1 MIEGGFT
8 SAGRGGVG
16 EFIDGEPGLEASAE
30 TMLGGFEPAGGEL
43 VVGAATEVMGG
54 ACAAGITT
62 GDGDAGFGCVDVG
75 RDGVGS
81 VMGVDGGDCGAG
93 AADGVE
99 AIGAAPP
106 WFSKISCRF
115 PPMERLMAC
124 SSKLARLCTMP
135 IQLPATCT
143 TARWGSSR
151 TSCACCDSSI
161 RVEGSS
167 RLARIC
173 CHSSGRL
180 LLSGAGSCAAGG
192 VCAGSELT
200 TGCGLVLGRL
210 TGGGAGVS
218 AIGAVLVT
226 AAVLMAGVLTSGGLM
241 GGLLTGAAEL
251 GFATGRSPSARRPSS
266 NTSSHN
272 LGCTL

>member
-1 MIEGGFT
+1 
-8 SAGRGGVG
+8 
-16 EFIDGEPGLEASAE
+16 
-30 TMLGGFEPAGGEL
+30 
-43 VVGAATEVMGG
+43 
-54 ACAAGITT
+54 
-62 GDGDAGFGCVDVG
+62 
-75 RDGVGS
+75 
-81 VMGVDGGDCGAG
+81 MGVDCFDCGAG
-93 AADGVE
+93 AAAGVE

-106 WFSKISCRF
+106 WFSKTSCRL
-115 PPMERLMAC
+115 PPIERLMAC
-124 SSKLARLCTMP
+124 SSRLARLCTMP
-135 IQLPATCT
+135 IQFPATCT

-251 GFATGRSPSARRPSS
+251 GFATGRSASARRPSS

>member
-1 MIEGGFT
+1 M
-8 SAGRGGVG
+8 GGVCT
-16 EFIDGEPGLEASAE
+16 S
-30 TMLGGFEPAGGEL
+30 
-43 VVGAATEVMGG
+43 
-54 ACAAGITT
+54 GITT
-62 GDGDAGFGCVDVG
+62 GDGGAGFGCDDVG

-81 VMGVDGGDCGAG
+81 VLGVDGVDCGAG
-93 AADGVE
+93 AAAGVE

-106 WFSKISCRF
+106 WFSKTSCRF

-124 SSKLARLCTMP
+124 SSKLARLCTIP
-135 IQLPATCT
+135 IQFPATCT

-151 TSCACCDSSI
+151 TSCACCDRSM

-180 LLSGAGSCAAGG
+180 LLSGAGSCADGG
-192 VCAGSELT
+192 VGAGSELT

-210 TGGGAGVS
+210 TGGACAAGAS
-218 AIGAVLVT
+218 AAGTVLVLAT
-226 AAVLMAGVLTSGGLM
+226 AVVLMAGALLGGLP
-241 GGLLTGAAEL
+241 TGSAEL
-251 GFATGRSPSARRPSS
+251 GFVEGISVSARRPSS

-272 LGCTL
+272 LGWTL

>member
-1 MIEGGFT
+1 MIEGGLT
-8 SAGRGGVG
+8 
-16 EFIDGEPGLEASAE
+16 SAE
-30 TMLGGFEPAGGEL
+30 TTLGGFELAGGELAGFEL
-43 VVGAATEVMGG
+43 VVGAATGVMVGV
-54 ACAAGITT
+54 CTSGITT
-62 GDGDAGFGCVDVG
+62 GDGGAGFGGDDVG

-81 VMGVDGGDCGAG
+81 VMGVDGVDCGAG
-93 AADGVE
+93 AAAGVE

-106 WFSKISCRF
+106 WFSKTSCRF

-124 SSKLARLCTMP
+124 SSKLARLCTIP
-135 IQLPATCT
+135 IQFPATCT

-151 TSCACCDSSI
+151 TSCACCDRSM

-180 LLSGAGSCAAGG
+180 LLSGAGSCADGAVG
-192 VCAGSELT
+192 AGSELMT
-200 TGCGLVLGRL
+200 DCGLVLGRL
-210 TGGGAGVS
+210 TAGAGVS
-218 AIGAVLVT
+218 AAGAGLALATAGVLM
-226 AAVLMAGVLTSGGLM
+226 AGGLMAGVLLN
-241 GGLLTGAAEL
+241 GLLAGPAEL
-251 GFATGRSPSARRPSS
+251 GFATAISASARRPSS

>member
-1 MIEGGFT
+1 
-8 SAGRGGVG
+8 
-16 EFIDGEPGLEASAE
+16 
-30 TMLGGFEPAGGEL
+30 
-43 VVGAATEVMGG
+43 
-54 ACAAGITT
+54 
-62 GDGDAGFGCVDVG
+62 
-75 RDGVGS
+75 
-81 VMGVDGGDCGAG
+81 MGVDGVDCGAG
-93 AADGVE
+93 AAAGVE

-106 WFSKISCRF
+106 WFSKTSCRF

-124 SSKLARLCTMP
+124 SSKLARLCTIP
-135 IQLPATCT
+135 IQFPATCT

-151 TSCACCDSSI
+151 TSCACCDRSM

-180 LLSGAGSCAAGG
+180 LLSGAGSCADGG
-192 VCAGSELT
+192 VGAGSELT

-210 TGGGAGVS
+210 TAGAGVS
-218 AIGAVLVT
+218 ATGPGAVLVT
-226 AAVLMAGVLTSGGLM
+226 AGVLMAGALLN
-241 GGLLTGAAEL
+241 GLLAGAAVL
-251 GFATGRSPSARRPSS
+251 GFATAISASARRPSS

>member
-1 MIEGGFT
+1 MIEGGLT
-8 SAGRGGVG
+8 SA
-16 EFIDGEPGLEASAE
+16 A
-30 TMLGGFEPAGGEL
+30 TTLGGFELAGFEL
-43 VVGAATEVMGG
+43 VVGAATGVLGG
-54 ACAAGITT
+54 VCTSGITT
-62 GDGDAGFGCVDVG
+62 GDGGAGFGCDDVG

-81 VMGVDGGDCGAG
+81 VMGVDGVDCGAG
-93 AADGVE
+93 AAAGVE

-106 WFSKISCRF
+106 WFSKTSCRF

-124 SSKLARLCTMP
+124 SSKLARLCTIP
-135 IQLPATCT
+135 IQFPATCT

-151 TSCACCDSSI
+151 TSCACCDRSM

-180 LLSGAGSCAAGG
+180 LLSGAGSCADGG
-192 VCAGSELT
+192 VGAGSELT
-200 TGCGLVLGRL
+200 TGCGFVLGRL
-210 TGGGAGVS
+210 TVGACVSATGAGP
-218 AIGAVLVT
+218 GAVLVT
-226 AAVLMAGVLTSGGLM
+226 AGVLMAGGLSAGGLTAGVLM
-241 GGLLTGAAEL
+241 AGALLNGLLAGAAEL
-251 GFATGRSPSARRPSS
+251 GFATAISASARRPSS

>member
-81 VMGVDGGDCGAG
+81 VMGVDGVDCGAG

-106 WFSKISCRF
+106 WFSKTSCRF

-135 IQLPATCT
+135 IQFPAT
-143 TARWGSSR
+143 
-151 TSCACCDSSI
+151 
-161 RVEGSS
+161 
-167 RLARIC
+167 
-173 CHSSGRL
+173 
-180 LLSGAGSCAAGG
+180 
-192 VCAGSELT
+192 
-200 TGCGLVLGRL
+200 
-210 TGGGAGVS
+210 
-218 AIGAVLVT
+218 
-226 AAVLMAGVLTSGGLM
+226 
-241 GGLLTGAAEL
+241 
-251 GFATGRSPSARRPSS
+251 
-266 NTSSHN
+266 
-272 LGCTL
+272 

>member
-1 MIEGGFT
+1 MIEGGLT
-8 SAGRGGVG
+8 
-16 EFIDGEPGLEASAE
+16 SAE
-30 TMLGGFEPAGGEL
+30 TTLGGFELAGGELAGFEL
-43 VVGAATEVMGG
+43 VVGAATGAMGSV
-54 ACAAGITT
+54 CTSVITT
-62 GDGDAGFGCVDVG
+62 GDGGAGFGGDDVG

-81 VMGVDGGDCGAG
+81 VMGVDGVDGGAG
-93 AADGVE
+93 AAAGVE

-106 WFSKISCRF
+106 WFSKTSCRF

-124 SSKLARLCTMP
+124 SSKLARLCTIP
-135 IQLPATCT
+135 IQFPATCT

-151 TSCACCDSSI
+151 TSCACCDRSM

-180 LLSGAGSCAAGG
+180 LLSGAGSCADGG
-192 VCAGSELT
+192 VGAGSELT

-210 TGGGAGVS
+210 TAGADVLATGAGP
-218 AIGAVLVT
+218 GAVLVT
-226 AAVLMAGVLTSGGLM
+226 AGVLMAGGLAAGGLTAGVLM
-241 GGLLTGAAEL
+241 ACALLNGLLVGAAEL
-251 GFATGRSPSARRPSS
+251 GFATAISASARRPSS